1 MKLSR
6 LGLALVA
13 GLSLA
18 AAFAI
23 PAFAQTPTFRL
34 CTGSE
39 AGNYFKAGH
48 ILKSKISS
56 GAKIEV
62 VQTQGSLDNLDKVT
76 KGECDGAY
84 VQSDAL
90 LVFSSRNAQAISTI
104 ERAGVLY
111 QEHAHLLCNRGA
123 KVDRVTDLTNK
134 HTIAV
139 GPDGTGARTT
149 WDSFVLADKKRY
161 QPVNIDTRS
170 GVRALSAVADGSQ
183 VQCMLWVG
191 ALGSSYLRNDAQQ
204 QGDRIVLVGTDD
216 WDMGKVAKDGRGK
229 EVYGYSE
236 IPADTYKR
244 IQPSGTVYGTK
255 AVKTITVDAL
265 FVANVNWVNANE
277 RSYDTI
283 LRGFAAAKPAI
294 AKLIEPQG

>member
-1 MKLSR
+1 MRIAISIS
-6 LGLALVA
+6 AIA
-13 GLSLA
+13 LA
-18 AAFAI
+18 AATS
-23 PAFAQTPTFRL
+23 PAAAQQPSFRL
-34 CTGSE
+34 CTGGE

-48 ILKSKISS
+48 ILKSKLTNVSV
-56 GAKIEV
+56 EV
-62 VQTQGSLDNLDKVT
+62 IPTQGSLDNLEKVV
-76 KGECDGAY
+76 KGECDGAF

-90 LVFSSRNAQAISTI
+90 LVYSSRNAQALSAI

-111 QEHAHLLCNRGA
+111 QEHAHLLCNRQA
-123 KVDRVTDLTNK
+123 KVDRVTDLTAK

-183 VQCMLWVG
+183 VQCALWIG
-191 ALGSSYLRNDAQQ
+191 ALGSSYMKNDAAQ
-204 QGDRIVLVGTDD
+204 QGDRAVLVGTDD

-229 EVYGYSE
+229 EVYSYSE
-236 IPADTYKR
+236 IPADTYPR

-255 AVKTITVDAL
+255 PVKTITVDAL
-265 FVANVNWVNANE
+265 FVTGLKWVNANE
-277 RSYDTI
+277 RAYDGV
-283 LRGFAAAKPAI
+283 LRGFSAAKPAI
-294 AKLIEPQG
+294 ANLIAPKP